1 MTHDECKNLDELI
14 ATVVK
19 YHPDADVALVE
30 KAYHFAEKA
39 HEGQMRKSGEPYFT
53 HPMIVAG
60 ILAKLMLDPPTIAAG
75 LLHDTVEDCENVTL
89 DVISK

>member
-30 KAYHFAEKA
+30 KAYHFA
-39 HEGQMRKSGEPYFT
+39 
-53 HPMIVAG
+53 
-60 ILAKLMLDPPTIAAG
+60 
-75 LLHDTVEDCENVTL
+75 
-89 DVISK
+89 